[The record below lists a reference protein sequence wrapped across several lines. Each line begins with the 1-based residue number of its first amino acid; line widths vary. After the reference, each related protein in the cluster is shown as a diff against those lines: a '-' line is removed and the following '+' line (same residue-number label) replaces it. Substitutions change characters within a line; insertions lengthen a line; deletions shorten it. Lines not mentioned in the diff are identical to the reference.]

1 MKNLSKPIAT
11 ILILLIVV
19 ASNAVYVISEVERG
33 VALRFG
39 EMIQADIK
47 PGLHVKTPFIDNIR
61 RFDARILTV
70 DAQPASFFTV
80 EKKRLIVD
88 SYAKWRIS
96 DVETYYKVTNGSERV
111 AESRLANRINAGLRD
126 QFGTLTLQEV
136 VSGERDALMKN
147 ITDSLNNTVL
157 QELGVEI
164 VDVRV
169 KRIDLPPEVS
179 NQVYRRM
186 TAERNKEAQEL
197 RSTGKEKAEKIRA
210 SADRERTIELANAYR
225 DAEEL
230 RGQGDA
236 DAARIYAEAYEQD
249 PEFYAFVRSLNAYKS
264 SFSNKGDIL
273 LVEPDSDFF
282 KYLNQQKGQ

>member
-19 ASNAVYVISEVERG
+19 ASNALYVISEVERG

-47 PGLHVKTPFIDNIR
+47 PGLHIKTPFIDNIR

>member
-19 ASNAVYVISEVERG
+19 ASNALYVISEVERG

-47 PGLHVKTPFIDNIR
+47 PGLHMKTPFIDNIR

-80 EKKRLIVD
+80 ENKRLIVD
-88 SYAKWRIS
+88 SYAKWKIS
-96 DVETYYKVTNGSERV
+96 DVETYYEATGGSERT

>member
-11 ILILLIVV
+11 ILLLLIVV
-19 ASNAVYVISEVERG
+19 ASNALYVISEVERG

-47 PGLHVKTPFIDNIR
+47 PGLHMKTPFIDNIR

-80 EKKRLIVD
+80 ENKRLIVD
-88 SYAKWRIS
+88 SYAKWKIS
-96 DVETYYKVTNGSERV
+96 DVEIYYKATGGSERT

-136 VSGERDALMKN
+136 VSGERDALMQN

>member
-1 MKNLSKPIAT
+1 
-11 ILILLIVV
+11 
-19 ASNAVYVISEVERG
+19 
-33 VALRFG
+33 
-39 EMIQADIK
+39 
-47 PGLHVKTPFIDNIR
+47 
-61 RFDARILTV
+61 
-70 DAQPASFFTV
+70 
-80 EKKRLIVD
+80 
-88 SYAKWRIS
+88 
-96 DVETYYKVTNGSERV
+96 
-111 AESRLANRINAGLRD
+111 
-126 QFGTLTLQEV
+126 
-136 VSGERDALMKN
+136 
-147 ITDSLNNTVL
+147 
-157 QELGVEI
+157 
-164 VDVRV
+164 
-169 KRIDLPPEVS
+169 
-179 NQVYRRM
+179 M

-282 KYLNQQKGQ
+282 KYLNQKKGQ

>member
-11 ILILLIVV
+11 ILLLLIVV
-19 ASNAVYVISEVERG
+19 ASNALYVISEVERG

-47 PGLHVKTPFIDNIR
+47 PGLHIKTPFIDNIR

-147 ITDSLNNTVL
+147 ITNSLNDTVL

>member
-19 ASNAVYVISEVERG
+19 ASNALYVISEVERG

-47 PGLHVKTPFIDNIR
+47 PGLHMKTPFIDNIR

-80 EKKRLIVD
+80 ENKRLIVD
-88 SYAKWRIS
+88 SYAKWKIS
-96 DVETYYKVTNGSERV
+96 DVEIYYKATGGSERT

-157 QELGVEI
+157 KELGVEI

>member
-19 ASNAVYVISEVERG
+19 ASNALYVISEVERG

-47 PGLHVKTPFIDNIR
+47 PGLHMKTPFIDNIR

-80 EKKRLIVD
+80 ENKRLIVD
-88 SYAKWRIS
+88 SYAKWKIS
-96 DVETYYKVTNGSERV
+96 DVEIYYKATGGSERT

-147 ITDSLNNTVL
+147 ITNSLNDTVL

>member
-19 ASNAVYVISEVERG
+19 ASNALYVISEVERG

-47 PGLHVKTPFIDNIR
+47 PGLHIKTPFIDNIR

-80 EKKRLIVD
+80 ENKRLIVD
-88 SYAKWRIS
+88 SYAKWKIS
-96 DVETYYKVTNGSERV
+96 DVEIYYKATGGSERT

>member
-11 ILILLIVV
+11 ILLLLIVV
-19 ASNAVYVISEVERG
+19 ASNALYVISEVERG

-47 PGLHVKTPFIDNIR
+47 PGLHMKTPFIDNIR

-80 EKKRLIVD
+80 ENKRLIVD

-96 DVETYYKVTNGSERV
+96 DVEAYYKATGGSERT

>member
-1 MKNLSKPIAT
+1 MKNISKPIAT
-11 ILILLIVV
+11 ILFLLIVV
-19 ASNAVYVISEVERG
+19 ASNALYVISEVERG

-47 PGLHVKTPFIDNIR
+47 PGLHMKTPFIDNIR

-80 EKKRLIVD
+80 ENKRLIVD
-88 SYAKWRIS
+88 SYAKWKIS
-96 DVETYYKVTNGSERV
+96 DVETYYKATGGSERT

-147 ITDSLNNTVL
+147 ITNSLNDTVL

>member
-19 ASNAVYVISEVERG
+19 ASNALYVISEVERG

-47 PGLHVKTPFIDNIR
+47 PGLHMKTPFIDNIR

-80 EKKRLIVD
+80 ENKRLIVD
-88 SYAKWRIS
+88 SYAKWKIS
-96 DVETYYKVTNGSERV
+96 DVETYYKATGGSERTS
-111 AESRLANRINAGLRD
+111 ESRLANRINAGLRD